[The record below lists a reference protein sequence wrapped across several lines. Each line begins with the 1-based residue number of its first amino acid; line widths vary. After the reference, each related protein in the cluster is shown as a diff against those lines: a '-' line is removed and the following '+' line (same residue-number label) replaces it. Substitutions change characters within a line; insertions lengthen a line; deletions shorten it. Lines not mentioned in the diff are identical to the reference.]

1 MCRWGSKLINDGYI
15 NFYQFIVS
23 FLGVYFSGQATSQ
36 LFVFAGSESHQHPDV
51 MASTNHIALE
61 DFTSGHKAAN
71 YYFWISALEPTIQE
85 TPENSGKGPEDR
97 CKSFDL
103 ENVQFAYPLV
113 PQNRVLKGIS
123 LSVSPATFPSSKYK
137 VTLTTL
143 KL

>member
-1 MCRWGSKLINDGYI
+1 MLRWGSKLIDDGYI

-51 MASTNHIALE
+51 LAELTTLLE

-85 TPENSGKGPEDR
+85 TPENRGKGPEDG
-97 CKSFDL
+97 CKSFNL

-113 PQNRVLKGIS
+113 PHNRILNGIS
-123 LSVSPATFPSSKYK
+123 LTVSHITF
-137 VTLTTL
+137 L
-143 KL
+143 KMKK